1 MPLHR
6 ARTALVAA
14 IPSVIRE
21 IRGQRVVVDEDL
33 ARLYGVATKRLNEQV
48 RRNRARF
55 PADFMFRLSAA
66 EARVLWS
73 QIATTN
79 GGRGG
84 RRQLPYVFTEHGAV
98 MLASVL
104 RSARAVEMSLHVV
117 RAFVHMRAM
126 LAGQRLLA
134 RKLGELE
141 QRVGGHDRDIA
152 ALVQTIR
159 QLMMPPAPTRRRI
172 GF

>member
-1 MPLHR
+1 MPLPR
-6 ARTALVAA
+6 GRTALVAA

-21 IRGQRVVVDEDL
+21 IRGQRVVLDEDL

-66 EARVLWS
+66 EARALWS

-84 RRQLPYVFTEHGAV
+84 RRQLPYAFTEHGAV

-104 RSARAVEMSLHVV
+104 RTARAVEMSLHVV

-134 RKLGELE
+134 RKLSELE
-141 QRVGGHDRDIA
+141 QRVGAHDRDIA

-159 QLMMPPAPTRRRI
+159 QLMLPPAPARRRI